1 MEAFT
6 KAGGRLFRITLLFMA
21 IALIAIGIMTYFTAR
36 AMRDVKEIALT
47 DGKNFAEVQV
57 FYTQLISNLKL
68 GTVIASL
75 SGVIIAVAARY
86 GLRETAKNLGEG
98 GLVPRPKQ
106 STGDSL
112 SSQKESGK

>member
-1 MEAFT
+1 MEAFA
-6 KAGGRLFRITLLFMA
+6 KAGGRLFRITLLFMI
-21 IALIAIGIMTYFTAR
+21 IALVTMGIMAYFTAR
-36 AMRDVKEIALT
+36 AMKDVKEIALT
-47 DGKNFAEVQV
+47 GGENFANVQV
-57 FYTQLISNLKL
+57 FYTQLIGNLKL

-106 STGDSL
+106 PTEDSL
-112 SSQKESGK
+112 LPREGSGK

>member
-6 KAGGRLFRITLLFMA
+6 KAGGRLFRITLLFMI
-21 IALIAIGIMTYFTAR
+21 IALVAMGIMAYFTAR
-36 AMRDVKEIALT
+36 AMKDVKEIALT
-47 DGKNFAEVQV
+47 GGKNFAEVQI
-57 FYTQLISNLKL
+57 FYTQLIGNLKF

-98 GLVPRPKQ
+98 GLIPRPKQ
-106 STGDSL
+106 STRDSL
-112 SSQKESGK
+112 SSQEESGK